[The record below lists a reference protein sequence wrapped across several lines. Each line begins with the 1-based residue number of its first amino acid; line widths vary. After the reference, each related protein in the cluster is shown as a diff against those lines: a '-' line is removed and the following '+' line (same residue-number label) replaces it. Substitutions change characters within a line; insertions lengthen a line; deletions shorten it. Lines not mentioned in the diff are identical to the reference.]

1 MLQTIAELTAQ
12 LNEKSFELEVIY
24 YIEGELYNMLSL
36 VFVLKSNHL
45 NSFVKTNGDSSI
57 LCLS

>member
-24 YIEGELYNMLSL
+24 PVDMNMISL
-36 VFVLKSNHL
+36 VFVLLTVFYNHL
-45 NSFVKTNGDSSI
+45 K
-57 LCLS
+57 